1 MGADTYFLLFD
12 TKHKTRIVKGEVK
25 DGRADVGDKEFNVD
39 GTEPMLFRK
48 DGLLPGSYSY
58 YPFYIVKWDDDEP
71 KTLQDVEDLEAIDI
85 EQDEVT
91 PDMQRKLVETELL
104 KGLFR
109 QTSGI
114 SGESK
119 KKLMYGLIIAGI
131 IGVVI
136 YELWFLGYLPF

>member
-1 MGADTYFLLFD
+1 MTGYFLLFN
-12 TKHKTRIVKGEVK
+12 TKHKAQVVEGKIE
-25 DGRADVGDKEFNVD
+25 DGRANVGNKQFNVD
-39 GTEPMLFRK
+39 GTQPMLLKK
-48 DGLLPGSYSY
+48 DGLLPGMSSY

-71 KTLQDVEDLEAIDI
+71 KTLSEVEDMEAIDI

-91 PDMQRKLVETELL
+91 PDMQRKLAETELL

-114 SGESK
+114 STESK

-131 IGVVI
+131 IGIAI